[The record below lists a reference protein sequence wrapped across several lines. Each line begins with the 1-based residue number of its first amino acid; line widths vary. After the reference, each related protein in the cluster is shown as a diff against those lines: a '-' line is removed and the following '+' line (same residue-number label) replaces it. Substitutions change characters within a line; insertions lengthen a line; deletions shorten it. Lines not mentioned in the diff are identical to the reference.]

1 MKKITFFYL
10 FLLLSLFLNAQDIS
24 WSTPIKTNNA
34 KEVVEYLGSVNDNNY
49 FISFSNNANMFSSSL
64 EVYFFKTNSKNEL
77 AETSEVVVFDDTE
90 VLKAFIKDD
99 RINLLVK
106 EYEKKSYIVENIVF
120 DIKTLKE
127 SKGESKVLVQFE
139 IEKSDKVIIYYAES
153 KDKSKYCLNY
163 LAIDKKTSKGYL
175 QMNVFEYDNTLL
187 WTNKF
192 DNDFEGTLNIHDFHI
207 ENSGEVYLYASNKIP
222 VANGI
227 YDYKLVVIKN
237 DDSGGKEFEFNA
249 DLDKSISSMSFHVID
264 SNTIFLATLQDNDI
278 NTYKLDIEKEDI
290 ISTYKFKVYDGEEDS
305 FNWTL
310 SKFYQL
316 ENGNLVLPIE
326 NKKSMRYIA
335 GSASSYSYT
344 NSEITFVVLSPED
357 NQVLTKTYI
366 SRCMNFSTNKDL
378 SHGYFETPY
387 YFTNESDFYAIYNNN
402 IALDDLVDDGINYA
416 HVSDA
421 KGSKYYHSVMLKIDE
436 SGKPKVN
443 KLFSMKKDKRM
454 FSPYTSFIN
463 SNNELIVSGG
473 NVKGFSFMKYNYK

>member
-10 FLLLSLFLNAQDIS
+10 FLLLSLFVNAQEIS

-34 KEVVEYLGSVNDNNY
+34 KEVVEYIGSTSENNY
-49 FISFSNNANMFSSSL
+49 FISYNLKVNMFYEKL
-64 EVYFFKTNSKNEL
+64 ETYFIKTNSNNEL
-77 AETSEVVVFDDTE
+77 IGKSERVIFEETEIV
-90 VLKAFIKDD
+90 KAFIKDD
-99 RINLLVK
+99 KINLLIK
-106 EYEKKSYIVENIVF
+106 QYEKGSYVVELVVF
-120 DIKTLKE
+120 DANTLKE
-127 SKGESKVLVQFE
+127 KENESKILINIGV
-139 IEKSDKVIIYYAES
+139 EKSDKVTVYYAES

-163 LAIDKKTSKGYL
+163 LAVDKKTSKGYL
-175 QMNVFEYDNTLL
+175 QMNVFDYDNTPL
-187 WTNKF
+187 WTSKF
-192 DNDFEGTLNIHDFHI
+192 DNDFDGTLNIHDFHI

-222 VANGI
+222 VAKGI

-237 DDSGGKEFEFNA
+237 DESGGKESEFSIASDQN
-249 DLDKSISSMSFHVID
+249 ISSMSFHVID
-264 SNTIFLATLQDNDI
+264 SNTIFLATLKDNEI

-316 ENGNLVLPIE
+316 ENENLVLPIE
-326 NKKSMRYIA
+326 NKKSMRYS
-335 GSASSYSYT
+335 GSGVSSYSFT
-344 NSEITFVVLSPED
+344 NSEITFVILDPQD
-357 NQVLTKTYI
+357 NQVISKTYI
-366 SRCMNFSTNKDL
+366 SRCMNFSTSKDL

-387 YFTNESDFYAIYNNN
+387 YFTNGSDFYAIYNNN

-416 HVSDA
+416 RISDA
-421 KGSKYYHSVMLKIDE
+421 KGSKYYHSIMLKIDD

-443 KLFSMKKDKRM
+443 KLFSMKKNKRM

-463 SNNELIVSGG
+463 SNNELIISGG